1 MSNRSEKVG
10 MYVTPDQKRELK
22 DRADAE
28 DKTLSAYCHGII
40 EQHLNDEL
48 FAEKAEEVKI
58 ERRLEELAG
67 LAREEVE
74 EAAEDI
80 RQTQQKAALH
90 TIALWELL
98 KTDAGPAHRKEAM
111 TEATQRLREDLVK
124 AGIDPDTLGEPAT
137 QQGQSTQTDESSESE
152 QADPPTETGETADG
166 DWKDWKS
173 ADDTDEPAETSTSS
187 DSSARDAEGDDWK
200 TWKTDDGDDDTE
212 EEDDDVYIDRDWD
225 I

>member
-28 DKTLSAYCHGII
+28 NKTLSAYCHGIV

-48 FAEKAEEVKI
+48 FAETAEEVKI

-67 LAREEVE
+67 LAREEIE

-124 AGIDPDTLGEPAT
+124 AGIDPDTLGDPAT
-137 QQGQSTQTDESSESE
+137 PQEQSTQADEPSDSE
-152 QADPPTETGETADG
+152 QADPPAETGER
-166 DWKDWKS
+166 
-173 ADDTDEPAETSTSS
+173 ADDDEDE
-187 DSSARDAEGDDWK
+187 
-200 TWKTDDGDDDTE
+200 TE
-212 EEDDDVYIDRDWD
+212 EETEDDDDDVYIDRDWD